1 MASTAWVFAIL
12 HKVCVVHQMH
22 TAAAANLTQR
32 EHSRCQPR
40 FLDPQRSDYCCPV
53 LSASMDGRCCL
64 SNSASAISVESS
76 PFAELHETQ
85 RPVQELLSLRVDLE
99 QLGKGP
105 RRLIPRAS
113 DQGNTTSYR
122 EFLPGVVV
130 ISAEAARQRKVPVSF
145 RKSCHRVSAWA
156 RTP

>member
-99 QLGKGP
+99 QLGKGQEDSS
-105 RRLIPRAS
+105 RGRVIKGIPPHTESFYLVWWSSA
-113 DQGNTTSYR
+113 QKQPGN
-122 EFLPGVVV
+122 
-130 ISAEAARQRKVPVSF
+130 ARCQ
-145 RKSCHRVSAWA
+145 
-156 RTP
+156 